1 MFQAPIQWESVDVTP
16 QLKDGKTVIPDKAID
31 SVKTNYVAL
40 KGPLA
45 VRPDLTCTV
54 KHWAYTSTDT
64 YRQRPCL
71 PQSHPPSHV

>member
-1 MFQAPIQWESVDVTP
+1 MFQAPIKWESVDVTP
-16 QLKDGKTVIPDKAID
+16 HLKDGKTVIPDKAID

-54 KHWAYTSTDT
+54 KH
-64 YRQRPCL
+64 
-71 PQSHPPSHV
+71 